1 MALEKTIEKY
11 ALLNAF
17 KHDGKA
23 APGSVIG
30 SVIQEMPEAKDNM
43 KELAMK
49 VNQTIKRI
57 NSMSAEEQKESLEK
71 EYPELL
77 EKKEI
82 KERTLPELKNVG
94 REVIMRIAPY
104 PSGPLHIGN
113 AKQLVLNDEY
123 AKKYD
128 GKLILVYDDTIGSEE
143 KNITKEAYELIKE
156 GAEFLGCNISHE
168 YYKSDR
174 LEIYY
179 KYAEEL
185 IKKGKAY
192 VCFCKSEDLRHNRAN
207 GIECS
212 CRNASVEKNLEE
224 WNNMMENYNEGEAT
238 LRLKTDM
245 QHKNPAFR
253 DRVLFRISEREHPK
267 VGNKYRVWP
276 LLEFSWAIDDHLLN
290 ITHILRGTDLLM
302 ESEMEKYIWDIFGWH
317 HKEIIH
323 TGMLQIEGIKISKSK
338 SKKEVLEGIYIGW
351 DDPRTWSLQSLRR
364 RGIKPL
370 AIRKFC
376 LDSGLSMNDVT
387 VPIDNLYSKNREMI
401 EMDANRYFFI
411 EEPVEIKIENA
422 PKQEV
427 DLNFHPDFL
436 QRGKRIFKT
445 HEDFFITNKDFEQLK
460 ESKLYRLMDC
470 LNFKKAG
477 HKFVFDSLE
486 YENYKDKGE
495 KIMHWLPAKETVK
508 VEILMD
514 DAKVVKGL
522 GEEGIKK
529 LKQNETV
536 QFERFGYCKF
546 DGIVKGVYEFWY
558 SHK

>member
-1 MALEKTIEKY
+1 MTLEKTIEKY

-17 KHDGKA
+17 RHDGKA
-23 APGSVIG
+23 SAGSVIG
-30 SVIQEMPEAKDNM
+30 AAIQEMPEAKNNM

-49 VNQTIKRI
+49 VNQIIKKI
-57 NSMSAEEQKESLEK
+57 NSMSAEEQKEILEK

-77 EKKEI
+77 EKKEV

-94 REVIMRIAPY
+94 REVVMRIAPY

-123 AKKYD
+123 VKKYS

-156 GAEFLGCNISHE
+156 GALFLECNISHE

-174 LEIYY
+174 LNIYY
-179 KYAEEL
+179 DYAVEL

-192 VCFCKSEDLRHNRAN
+192 VCFCKAEELRGNRAK
-207 GIECS
+207 GLECD
-212 CRNASVEKNLEE
+212 CRNAPVEKNLEE
-224 WNNMMENYNEGEAT
+224 WKKMREEYKEGDVT

-253 DRVLFRISEREHPK
+253 DRVLFRIAEREHPR

-276 LLEFSWAIDDHLLN
+276 LLDFSWAIDDHLLN
-290 ITHILRGTDLLM
+290 ITHILRGKDLM
-302 ESEMEKYIWDIFGWH
+302 IETEMERYIWDILGWH

-323 TGMLQIEGIKISKSK
+323 TGLWRIEGIKMSKSK
-338 SKKEVLEGIYIGW
+338 SKKEVMEGIYIGW

-387 VPIDNLYSKNREMI
+387 VPIDNLYSKNRELI

-411 EEPVEIKIENA
+411 DEPVEIKIENA

-427 DLNFHPDFL
+427 DLNFHPDFPERG
-436 QRGKRIFKT
+436 QRLIKT
-445 HEDFFITNKDFEQLK
+445 HEEFYIQKKDFDSLK
-460 ESKLYRLMDC
+460 EGKLYRLMDC
-470 LNFKKAG
+470 LNFKKIG
-477 HKFVFDSLE
+477 SKFVFESLE
-486 YENYKDKGE
+486 YFNFKDKGE
-495 KIMHWLPAKETVK
+495 KIMHWLPKENVK